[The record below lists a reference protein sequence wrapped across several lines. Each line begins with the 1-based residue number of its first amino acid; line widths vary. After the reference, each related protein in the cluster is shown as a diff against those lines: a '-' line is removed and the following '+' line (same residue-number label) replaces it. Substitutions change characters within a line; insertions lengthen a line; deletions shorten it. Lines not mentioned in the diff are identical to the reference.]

1 LNLIVQDHAR
11 HIYDHETD
19 VRRIHDHF
27 AGVIVLFYGIL
38 FYFGVYKI
46 FDLFS
51 DVA

>member
-1 LNLIVQDHAR
+1 VRGIHG
-11 HIYDHETD
+11 HETD

-27 AGVIVLFYGIL
+27 AGVIVLFCGIL
-38 FYFGVYKI
+38 FCSGVYKV